1 MTAPTGPTHI
11 RAYVIF
17 RDRTIKER
25 IQTKVIPLMEK
36 ISDTSIS
43 LNPSKKATDSGTKK
57 DKFEIFDIDWRDPLL
72 LKICKPS
79 PPGPVKRRIEMEP
92 KFRNERGVIR
102 YGDYDM
108 FLGGRVTDPDSS
120 TKSSQRI
127 VDRFFLKICD
137 CDPDTKVDVSD
148 CDSYEESP
156 GCVYED
162 TDPGPESLEQV
173 KLVQEGFVNHFGP
186 RDLKSVVEEIDR
198 R

>member
-17 RDRTIKER
+17 RDLTIKER

-43 LNPSKKATDSGTKK
+43 PNSSKKATDSGTKK
-57 DKFEIFDIDWRDPLL
+57 DKFEIFDIDFRDPLL

-79 PPGPVKRRIEMEP
+79 PPGPVKRHLMMEP
-92 KFRNERGVIR
+92 KAWDERCQLENC
-102 YGDYDM
+102 DYHM
-108 FLGGRVTDPDSS
+108 FLGGSVTDPDSS
-120 TKSSQRI
+120 TKSSRRI
-127 VDRFFLKICD
+127 VDRFFLKVCD
-137 CDPDTKVDVSD
+137 CDPDTEVDVFD
-148 CDSYEESP
+148 CDPYD
-156 GCVYED
+156 CVYED

-173 KLVQEGFVNHFGP
+173 KLVQEGFVNYYGP
-186 RDLKSVVEEIDR
+186 RDVKSVLEEIHR